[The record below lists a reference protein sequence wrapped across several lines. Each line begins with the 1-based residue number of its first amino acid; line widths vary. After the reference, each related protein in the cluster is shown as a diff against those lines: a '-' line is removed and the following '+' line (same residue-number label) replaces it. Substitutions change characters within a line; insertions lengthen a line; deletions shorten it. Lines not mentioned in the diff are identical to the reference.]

1 MRTISRRLAILVAT
15 AAFTVGIPFGVAIAG
30 IGFNDVSPTN
40 PFIND
45 IEAIAHAGVTTGCG
59 GGNYCPK
66 DNVTREQMA
75 AFMNRL
81 GALQS
86 GKTPVVNADK
96 LDGLDSTAFLRS
108 SRILNGKASS
118 LGAGNRILLDSSTK
132 ADVYTESSGNLSIKN
147 TSSTLT
153 MFFHGVCTVGTNIG
167 PMAGS
172 IAPGATQKVQCLA
185 AYDSYVD
192 LLLVLQG
199 DTVSGTRTAHLT
211 CGNVDSAT
219 PAKAVTTCVLVR

>member
-81 GALQS
+81 GALS
-86 GKTPVVNADK
+86 PEKAPVVNAAE
-96 LDGLDSTAFLRS
+96 LDGLAPDQFGVGGVRALSDGTVLTWFNRRGGEPTINHAATGRYEITFPGS
-108 SRILNGKASS
+108 DFNINLNLIVVANAVG
-118 LGAGNRILLDSSTK
+118 
-132 ADVYTESSGNLSIKN
+132 
-147 TSSTLT
+147 T
-153 MFFHGVCTVGTNIG
+153 MGFATVGSVGGAAIVRTYDES
-167 PMAGS
+167 GS
-172 IAPGATQKVQCLA
+172 AIDVAF
-185 AYDSYVD
+185 
-192 LLLVLQG
+192 
-199 DTVSGTRTAHLT
+199 
-211 CGNVDSAT
+211 N
-219 PAKAVTTCVLVR
+219 VLVFDASTSG